1 MQELSKVLRDAREIK
16 PDMIISFSG
25 LNDAGVSELS
35 AGYVNGVN
43 GIMSGY
49 TNNKFEYWLDNEKM
63 IWQEA
68 ERQNAKFYCFA
79 QPIFYLNEKFRQ
91 YEVSKFFAIDFKN
104 SPDICSD
111 WRQRVK
117 EVKGYP
123 WFIDAMDILD
133 DHLEVFFDMCH
144 VTTEGNRIIA
154 QHIYEYI
161 KDDIR

>member
-1 MQELSKVLRDAREIK
+1 
-16 PDMIISFSG
+16 
-25 LNDAGVSELS
+25 
-35 AGYVNGVN
+35 
-43 GIMSGY
+43 MSGY
-49 TNNKFEYWLDNEKM
+49 INNKFEYWLDNEKM
-63 IWQEA
+63 MQQEA

-91 YEVSKFFAIDFKN
+91 YEVSKFFAMDFEN

-144 VTTEGNRIIA
+144 VTTEGNQIIA
-154 QHIYEYI
+154 QYIYEHI